1 MINLRVSKRYAK
13 ALLNLAKD
21 ENLLRVAYGD
31 MYNVN
36 KTILLNKELRLL
48 LKSPII
54 NADLKIKILKSI
66 FYQKI
71 SDLSMSFIETIAKKG
86 REGLLYEISASFI
99 KLYKNYNNIESAE
112 IITPQPIDD
121 EIRRD
126 VIDFIAQNSGKEVE
140 LTEKIDE
147 SIIGGA
153 IINMGDKQLD
163 ASVSSSLKA
172 LKLEFSKNLYIQDY

>member
-54 NADLKIKILKSI
+54 NADLKIKTYNTSKLILRSPVTYWAHVR
-66 FYQKI
+66 FG
-71 SDLSMSFIETIAKKG
+71 TI
-86 REGLLYEISASFI
+86 
-99 KLYKNYNNIESAE
+99 
-112 IITPQPIDD
+112 Q
-121 EIRRD
+121 
-126 VIDFIAQNSGKEVE
+126 
-140 LTEKIDE
+140 
-147 SIIGGA
+147 GGA
-153 IINMGDKQLD
+153 PGPRDPCL
-163 ASVSSSLKA
+163 S
-172 LKLEFSKNLYIQDY
+172 